1 MAKNKNKLNRDPLPD
16 DFGSWEAAAEFWDT
30 HDLTDYEGTERDV
43 SNVQINLVQH
53 HFRIDRAIAQRLH
66 QLANQR
72 GISPETLVNLWL
84 AEKLRLDKPAAI
96 AKKGRNKKSLS
107 RAAIHA

>member
-1 MAKNKNKLNRDPLPD
+1 L
-16 DFGSWEAAAEFWDT
+16 AAGFRKPPPHCAGVHGDA
-30 HDLTDYEGTERDV
+30 LQRQ
-43 SNVQINLVQH
+43 SIQH

-66 QLANQR
+66 QLAQQG

-96 AKKGRNKKSLS
+96 AKKGRNKKS
-107 RAAIHA
+107 RHRTAIHA